1 MDEYIRQLKE
11 IDDFSAVLMVQKEVW
26 AFEDIEIIPE
36 HVFKDATGLLSPNG
50 TILGYF
56 MKADKSVEEKLVG
69 YIMTFP
75 TSNPGEVLVE
85 MLAVLPDFQGKGI
98 GFKLNLELRKIMLDL
113 NINKLLWTYDPLES
127 VNANLYIR
135 KLGGI
140 ITHHFV
146 DYYGMI
152 DSKIHSGIPT
162 DRFLIEWDIK
172 SEYVENRIKNGN
184 IEIRKDEIDKMYNG
198 KDPKYVEI
206 PLNFQELKTNNIDI
220 AMDYRLKTRK
230 LFDEYIEKQK
240 YIGVDF
246 FLFEQKGIYVFKKI
260 ER

>member
-1 MDEYIRQLKE
+1 MDDYVRQLKE
-11 IDDFSAVLMVQKEVW
+11 IDEFSNVLMVQKEVW

-56 MKADKSVEEKLVG
+56 VEDKLVG

-75 TSNPGEVLVE
+75 TSNPKEVLVE

-113 NINKLLWTYDPLES
+113 NIDKLLWTYDPLES
-127 VNANLYIR
+127 VNANLYVR

-152 DSKIHSGIPT
+152 DSKIHSGVPT

-172 SEYVENRIKNGN
+172 SDYVENRIKNGN
-184 IEIRKDEIDKMYNG
+184 VEIRKDEIDKMYNG
-198 KDPKYVEI
+198 TKYVEI
-206 PLNFQELKTNNIDI
+206 PLNFQELKNNNIDI
-220 AMDYRLKTRK
+220 AMDYRLKTRN

-246 FLFEQKGIYVFKKI
+246 FLFEQKGIYVFKKT
-260 ER
+260 